1 MEAGKKLP
9 RVEIF
14 MACDANYA
22 PHLCAAM
29 ASAMDNTR
37 RSLRFNILSNAL
49 PEGIRAKIA
58 ECAGTRA
65 EVEFLEVDKSL
76 FAGFDV
82 KLKHLSIEAC
92 YRYCAAKIRPE
103 LGKAVYLDCDT
114 IVLGDIGELFDSDIS
129 GVCAGGVDDVIKES
143 YVKSLGLGRYFN
155 SGVMLLNLA
164 KMRETRADE
173 RLFKTTAEL
182 SGKSKYLDQDA
193 LNIVFAGDEIFLPQ
207 KWNAVAP
214 LFRRSPK
221 SKFAPPC
228 ELAEAA
234 ENPAIAHFTGP
245 DKPWKIPRSM
255 LAHPFAPAYFYY
267 LSKTPFAAEARKFRA
282 SFRPLPSLANYF
294 KRHLFFFLRPQFW
307 KMRRLYARNL
317 GRFRG

>member
-1 MEAGKKLP
+1 MGNSAL
-9 RVEIF
+9 VEIF
-14 MACDANYA
+14 MSCDANYA

-29 ASAMDNTR
+29 VSAMDNTR
-37 RSLRFNILSNAL
+37 RNLRFNILSGAL
-49 PEGIRAKIA
+49 PEDARMKISA
-58 ECAGTRA
+58 CAGGRA
-65 EVEFLEVDKSL
+65 QVEFLEVDRSL

-92 YRYCAAKIRPE
+92 YRYCAAKIRPDA
-103 LGKAVYLDCDT
+103 GKAVYLDCDV
-114 IVLGDIGELFDSDIS
+114 IVLGDIGELFDIDVS
-129 GVCAGGVDDVIKES
+129 GVCAGVADDVIKES

-173 RLFKTTAEL
+173 KLFKKTAEI
-182 SGKSKYLDQDA
+182 SGRSKYLDQDA
-193 LNIVFAGDEIFLPQ
+193 LNMAFAGDEIFLPQ

-214 LFRRSPK
+214 LFRKVPK
-221 SKFAPPC
+221 PKFSAAR

-234 ENPAIAHFTGP
+234 ENPAIVHFTGP
-245 DKPWKIPRSM
+245 DKPWKIPGSA

-267 LSKTPFAAEARKFRA
+267 LSKTPYAAEAEKFRSA
-282 SFRPLPSLANYF
+282 FRPLPALANYF
-294 KRHLFFFLRPQFW
+294 SRHLFFFLRPQFW

-317 GRFRG
+317 GRFRA